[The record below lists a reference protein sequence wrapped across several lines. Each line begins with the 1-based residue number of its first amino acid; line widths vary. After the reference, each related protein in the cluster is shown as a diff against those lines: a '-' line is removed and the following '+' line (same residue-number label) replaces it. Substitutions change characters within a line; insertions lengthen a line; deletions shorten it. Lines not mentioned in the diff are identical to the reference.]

1 MTLRTY
7 VWGILIIT
15 LFSFVALL
23 GVIINI
29 DPDKS
34 GLAGKAVFFAVLLFF
49 LSGFFNLF
57 LLWLRK
63 KMLGKE
69 STAVNIGL
77 SFRQGFLL
85 AVLALGVLILQG
97 MRLLVWWDGL
107 LLVVGIFLVELYFL
121 SKE

>member
-1 MTLRTY
+1 
-7 VWGILIIT
+7 
-15 LFSFVALL
+15 
-23 GVIINI
+23 
-29 DPDKS
+29 
-34 GLAGKAVFFAVLLFF
+34 
-49 LSGFFNLF
+49 
-57 LLWLRK
+57 
-63 KMLGKE
+63 MLGKE